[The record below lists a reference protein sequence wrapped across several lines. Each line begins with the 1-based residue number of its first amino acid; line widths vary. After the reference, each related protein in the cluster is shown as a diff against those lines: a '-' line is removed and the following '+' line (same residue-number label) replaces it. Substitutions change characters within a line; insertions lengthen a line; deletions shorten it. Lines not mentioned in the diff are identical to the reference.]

1 MQYRPKR
8 KPAATKRMN
17 PFLAAQQSDVCNSTG
32 QYIHVMELP
41 VNPLIPSRYLLKVYK
56 RKSTVEQWN
65 PNQRVKYI
73 ENDEY
78 PNWRESASVIEQFAS
93 VPSEGKG
100 WWFELNN
107 SHNGRI

>member
-1 MQYRPKR
+1 MVQYRPK
-8 KPAATKRMN
+8 MN
-17 PFLAAQQSDVCNSTG
+17 PFLAAQQSDKCNSTG
-32 QYIHVMELP
+32 QYIHVMEIP
-41 VNPLIPSRYLLKVYK
+41 VNPLIPSRYLLRVYRRDAMQEPCNK
-56 RKSTVEQWN
+56 
-65 PNQRVKYI
+65 NQRVKYI

-78 PNWRESASVIEQFAS
+78 PNWRETATVIEQFAS